1 MRIVEVIVCTKN
13 HKIEVTNPFH
23 LKEYYKIFGPFEVNG
38 ITVRAYSQFFSRRE
52 LVEEIVRANEYLI
65 EALADKNFIWH

>member
-13 HKIEVTNPFH
+13 HKIEVVNPFH
-23 LKEYYKIFGPFEVNG
+23 LKEFYKTFGPYEING
-38 ITVRAYSQFFSRRE
+38 ISVRAFSQRFSE
-52 LVEEIVRANEYLI
+52 PNLVEEIVRANVYLI